1 MQMAAYL
8 RIAGVMIAGMTLLG
22 CATTKPSKPAAVAN
36 DPSCLADTGSRIS
49 PAPGKC
55 RGVGRSYSEQ
65 DIDRTGQTSAGNAL
79 GLLDSSI
86 TVHH

>member
-1 MQMAAYL
+1 MAAYM
-8 RIAGVMIAGMTLLG
+8 RIAGVMIAGITLLG
-22 CATTKPSKPAAVAN
+22 CATTKPPTQAAAAN
-36 DPSCLADTGSRIS
+36 DPSCLTGTGSRIA
-49 PAPGKC
+49 PAPGQC
-55 RGVGRSYSEQ
+55 RGVGRSYSNQ